1 MNEQQKIENFKYIK
15 AFFGEE
21 LVKLN
26 REDIWRLGMILV
38 PNEYKHLIDSCK
50 LEHGPIT
57 EFKNLHT
64 LMMNMFDIW
73 TRRIGYSADFT
84 HIEEALI
91 EMQHKE
97 MQDNLVSFTAKI
109 RQDTG

>member
-1 MNEQQKIENFKYIK
+1 M
-15 AFFGEE
+15 
-21 LVKLN
+21 KLYY
-26 REDIWRLGMILV
+26 EDIWKLGKILV
-38 PNEYKHLIDSCK
+38 PNDYQHLIDSCR

-57 EFKNLHT
+57 EIKHVRT
-64 LMMNMFDIW
+64 LMMNMFDTW
-73 TRRIGYSADFT
+73 TRNTGYSADFT

-91 EMQHKE
+91 KMQHKE